1 MKFRLIKV
9 GKISY
14 PEISVLTSMYQSRLK
29 AFGKFEKLELKDDA
43 DLSKYILTP
52 KSEHP
57 IIALDERG
65 QEWSSTQFSQV
76 IIKLRDD
83 PGIKSLT
90 FVIGGPHGLT
100 EEFRK
105 DAKEVWRFSKLTF
118 TSDLAWLLLWEQMY
132 RAQNISAGTGYH
144 HE

>member
-1 MKFRLIKV
+1 
-9 GKISY
+9 
-14 PEISVLTSMYQSRLK
+14 MYQSRLK
-29 AFGKFEKLELKDDA
+29 AFGKFEKFELKDAA
-43 DLSKYILTP
+43 DLAKVILAP

-65 QEWSSTQFSQV
+65 QEWSSAQFSQV
-76 IIKLRDD
+76 IVKLRDD

-90 FVIGGPHGLT
+90 FVIGGPHGLS

-132 RAQNISAGTGYH
+132 RAQNIIAGTGYH

>member
-1 MKFRLIKV
+1 
-9 GKISY
+9 
-14 PEISVLTSMYQSRLK
+14 MYQSRLK

-43 DLSKYILTP
+43 DLSKYLLSP

-65 QEWSSTQFSQV
+65 QEWSSMQFSQV
-76 IIKLRDD
+76 IVKLRDD

-100 EEFRK
+100 DEFRK

-132 RAQNISAGTGYH
+132 RAQNIIAGTGYH